1 MKHFVILLS
10 ILSLTACG
18 GGSGGG
24 SGNTGTPT
32 PNTPGQSAY
41 ELWLAQGHT
50 GTEQDFLDWLLSG
63 GDNGSN
69 EIVTRNFNK
78 QAELDEYVE
87 FGDSQGG
94 HDYHYTQTDKPWTQ
108 HGGFKQYNAQWVQN
122 DGAPVTAI
130 YNEKELELANY
141 GVAFY
146 DSVYGNPTVPSLT
159 THLISA
165 NGYVT
170 NRDID
175 YGSNAYIP
183 ETGTVFTGGTLAY
196 IYKAHKPTPD
206 ETDKILIKGDATFTY
221 NPNNPSLVLDF
232 DNYYTFTMSFPNAVT
247 DSLNPVAWGLSNS
260 GATNVAVSG
269 SNHTGNTDYNLQ
281 TGTYNTPS
289 VIFHSQHFQ
298 QNNTEE
304 AVGTYIISS
313 QPLGG
318 ATGNDA
324 FDITGAFGGTK

>member
-24 SGNTGTPT
+24 SGNAGTPT

-63 GDNGSN
+63 GNNGSN

-94 HDYHYTQTDKPWTQ
+94 LDYHYTQTDKPWTQ
-108 HGGFKQYNAQWVQN
+108 HGGFKQYDTQWVQN
-122 DGAPVTAI
+122 DGASVTAV

-146 DSVYGNPTVPSLT
+146 DSVYSNPAP
-159 THLISA
+159 THQISA
-165 NGYVT
+165 GGYVT
-170 NRDID
+170 NRDKD
-175 YGSNAYIP
+175 YGANAYIP
-183 ETGTVFTGGTLAY
+183 ETDSVFTGGTLAY
-196 IYKAHKPTPD
+196 IYKPFKSTPD
-206 ETDKILIKGDATFTY
+206 EADKVLIKGDATFTY
-221 NPNNPSLVLDF
+221 NPTNPSLVLDF
-232 DNYYTFTMSFPNAVT
+232 DNYYTFTMNFQNAASGGAAYGVT
-247 DSLNPVAWGLSNS
+247 SSPGGTSDANIV
-260 GATNVAVSG
+260 VSG
-269 SNHTGNTDYNLQ
+269 TNYTGNSDYNLE
-281 TGTYNTPS
+281 TGAYSN
-289 VIFHSQHFQ
+289 VNAHLRSQHFQ

-304 AVGTYIISS
+304 AVGTYTIPS

-324 FDITGAFGGTK
+324 FHITGAFGGTK